1 MLTWKV
7 ADIIQTLPFDQV
19 QYLEEYMASSA
30 QQFLKAMKA
39 LEGASNT
46 QSPTKEIIK
55 MRRRVNP
62 VQLFIRNVVR
72 LIVFVPLWWLIALP
86 NFRTFGTG
94 LAGSGAALLVGPLA
108 YGILKTIVI
117 LWLANVLAG
126 MFHVLPEWERM
137 VLLRMG
143 KSVGTRGPGLFIV
156 PPFLYSVARII
167 DIRISTYEVK
177 ATRTLTMDNIP
188 VDITAAIEL
197 EVENP
202 EKAAIDVSDYWKTTE
217 WASMEALKSTIGSSK
232 LRALLSETEKIS
244 AMLKAEIDAAATDY
258 GVNVRAVRVTDVAAP
273 PSLIEELAVIARA
286 ERSAKAKLIQADAEK
301 DVANALSEAAQK
313 LAEQEGT
320 MELRQIQALLEMS
333 KEESAMIIIYPMDS
347 LAGGQIASATA
358 GAQSVARTKK
368 KVPPQSQV

>member
-1 MLTWKV
+1 
-7 ADIIQTLPFDQV
+7 
-19 QYLEEYMASSA
+19 MASSA
-30 QQFLKAMKA
+30 QELLKVVRA
-39 LEGASNT
+39 LDGASST
-46 QSPTKEIIK
+46 QSPNKEIIN

-62 VQLFIRNVVR
+62 VQLFIRNVIR

-86 NFRTFGTG
+86 DFRAVWSGMVGF
-94 LAGSGAALLVGPLA
+94 GAAPLMGPIA
-108 YGILKTIVI
+108 FGITKTIII

-126 MFHVLPEWERM
+126 MFFVLPEWERM

-167 DIRISTYEVK
+167 DIRITTYEVK

-188 VDITAAIEL
+188 VDITAAVEL

-202 EKAAIDVSDYWKTTE
+202 EKAVIDVSDYWKTTE
-217 WASMEALKSTIGSSK
+217 WASMEALKSTIGSSD
-232 LRALLSETEKIS
+232 LRTLLSETENIS
-244 AMLKAEIDAAATDY
+244 GKLKAEIDAAATDY

-286 ERSAKAKLIQADAEK
+286 ERSAIAKRIQADAELE
-301 DVANALSEAAQK
+301 VATALSEASKK

-320 MELRQIQALLEMS
+320 MQLRQIQALLEMS

-358 GAQSVARTKK
+358 GAQSAMQLKMK
-368 KVPPQSQV
+368 PPTAEG